1 MDDKGK
7 DFSHAY
13 VAGGCAPEAC
23 ASRRWKLFDGE
34 DVVDAPGVKIVAEA
48 EVSSHLPLC
57 CALFMRTH
65 PSLLSAL
72 QTPEAKAAAKAKA
85 AADMKAKYGLTLDL
99 LQRLDLQQHIPQFM
113 SDPAAR
119 RACVPL
125 PCLASSAPL
134 FAADANVS
142 GRRK

>member
-1 MDDKGK
+1 MVTG
-7 DFSHAY
+7 
-13 VAGGCAPEAC
+13 
-23 ASRRWKLFDGE
+23 
-34 DVVDAPGVKIVAEA
+34 AEA
-48 EVSSHLPLC
+48 VEADVSSRVPLC

-85 AADMKAKYGLTLDL
+85 AAEMKAKYGLTLDL